1 MKTMKNKLALL
12 VAAFAFVLVFAPTVK
27 AEAAVRQ
34 TDATAT
40 SVTIEWDATSNP
52 NVAFYGIY
60 LNGDPLIAVEST
72 SYKIEGLSQ
81 GVPYSVIVASYT
93 AANSYID
100 MAGETRVRTTPK
112 ALGKNDYVVTW
123 SKSDKIKVEYVD
135 SNVPYY
141 TTSDK
146 SKAAKYID
154 GIEFELKD
162 VKGKNK
168 KTLTK
173 TVKKEVSASKDENF
187 IDSFSFTASKALK
200 NKGMQYRFRTY
211 IQLNGKKVYSDWSG
225 TKVIIPQAKLTGKL
239 LQVSKNNIKIK
250 WKKVSGAKGYTI
262 YRTTNGGKSY
272 KKVKKVGANVTSY
285 TVSNFKKGT
294 KNGVVV
300 VANGVKVGKKKY
312 DSTKSYYTYYK

>member
-12 VAAFAFVLVFAPTVK
+12 VAAFAFVLVLAPTVK

-34 TDATAT
+34 TDATAKT
-40 SVTIEWDATSNP
+40 VTIEWDAVP
-52 NVAFYGIY
+52 GAIGYAVY
-60 LNGDPLIAVEST
+60 LGSWDNMVDVVEGT
-72 SYKIEGLSQ
+72 SYTFKDTNALPQ
-81 GVPYSVIVASYT
+81 GVAYSAGVSYVTANYYEYPVGSMVIRT
-93 AANSYID
+93 A
-100 MAGETRVRTTPK
+100 PK
-112 ALGKNDYVVTW
+112 VLGKNDYAVTW
-123 SKSDKIKVEYVD
+123 SKSDKIKVEYFD
-135 SNVPYY
+135 ALNY
-141 TTSDK
+141 TSSSSSTIST
-146 SKAAKYID
+146 KYID
-154 GIEFELKD
+154 GIEFEYKD

-168 KTLTK
+168 KTLKK
-173 TVKKEVSASKDENF
+173 TVKKEVNNSKDENL

-239 LQVSKNNIKIK
+239 LQVSKNKIKIK

-285 TVSNFKKGT
+285 TVSNFKKGD
-294 KNGVVV
+294 KNGVIV
-300 VANGVKVGKKKY
+300 VANNVKVGKKKY
-312 DSTKSYYTYYK
+312 NSTKSYYTYY